1 MESSNTRDVLT
12 KNVKKD
18 RVVEALASEYECINY
33 VVVGNVLR
41 EPSIR
46 YRISKL
52 LGECVPGWLRE
63 MSIYE
68 RFDLIRNTI
77 VLEQEREAF
86 AAKTKREAIL
96 ENLRKCPTYFVN
108 FKAKVFGKVHYYQ
121 IKFIADKT
129 SVGKLV
135 GYIAALRC
143 IDNES
148 IAERKTQDL
157 QHVVSAMT
165 ENYDTIV
172 QYDFNSNKGEI
183 FRSGRLV
190 GATQEEW
197 RNAGNFDN
205 LMKLYAGRVVLAAD
219 RDDFLR
225 QVKQDRLAA
234 AIRSGKPCIITTRY
248 GTPAGASWLGMKFVL
263 HETAASKNCALIG
276 IRDVTSEIT
285 EEQQRKAELEMQN
298 KALQAARDAAQ
309 SASMAK
315 SAFLFNMSHDI
326 RTPMNAVLGFAD
338 KIEKYSDDP
347 GKVREAVAKLKNSG
361 TILLNIINE
370 ILELSRIESG
380 KIEIEPVPCD
390 VRYGISQLKDAVHP
404 LIERKLLSF
413 ATEVNVRDFFVRMDV
428 ARVNKIVFNILSN
441 AIKYTP
447 AGGKIWY
454 RLDQVGNLPN
464 GNVLYK
470 WTIRDNGIGMD
481 SAFVTHAF
489 ERFSREHSSTV
500 SGIEGT
506 GLGLAVCREL
516 VEKMGG
522 AININSERGKGTVV
536 AFSLPLET
544 CKESDFPKPVE
555 EEEVHEDTV
564 VLEGRKVLLVDDN
577 EMNREIAMDML
588 TDNGVIVDTAENGF
602 IAVEKVAA
610 SKPGDFDMV
619 LMDIQM
625 PVMDGYEATR
635 RIRALPNKALAGIP
649 IVAMTANAFDEDRK
663 ASSAAGM
670 NAHLA
675 KPVGADVLCKVLS
688 EFIGA
693 RSAK

>member
-1 MESSNTRDVLT
+1 MENTSSRDVLT

-18 RVVEALASEYECINY
+18 RVMEALASEFECINY

-52 LGECVPGWLRE
+52 LGECVPGWLKE

-68 RFDLIRNTI
+68 RFDLVKNTI

-86 AAKTKREAIL
+86 AVKTKREVIL
-96 ENLRKCPTYFVN
+96 ENLRNRSMYFVN
-108 FKAKVFGKVHYYQ
+108 FKAKVFGKIHYYQ

-143 IDNES
+143 IDNEAL
-148 IAERKTQDL
+148 AERKTQDL
-157 QHVVSAMT
+157 QQVVNAMT

-172 QYDFNSNKGEI
+172 QYDFNSNVGEI

-190 GATQEEW
+190 GATREEW
-197 RNAGNFDN
+197 RSSGNFDA
-205 LMKLYAGRVVLAAD
+205 LMRLYAGRVLIPGE
-219 RDDFLR
+219 REEFLR
-225 QVKQDRLAA
+225 QVQRDRLLA
-234 AIRSGKPCIITTRY
+234 AIRSGKSCTITTRY
-248 GTPAGASWLGMKFVL
+248 GNPTSPNWLGMKFVL
-263 HETAASKNCALIG
+263 HATAASANCALIG
-276 IRDVTSEIT
+276 IRDITSEIT
-285 EEQQRKAELEMQN
+285 EEHQRKAELEMQN

-315 SAFLFNMSHDI
+315 STFLFNMSHDI

-338 KIEKYSDDP
+338 KIEKYSGDAD
-347 GKVREAVAKLKNSG
+347 KVREAVAKLKNSG

-370 ILELSRIESG
+370 VLELSRIESG

-390 VRYGISQLKDAVHP
+390 VRSGISQLRDAVHP
-404 LIERKLLSF
+404 LIEKKLLSF
-413 ATEVNVRDFFVRMDV
+413 VTEVNVRDFFVRMDV
-428 ARVNKIVFNILSN
+428 ARVNKVVFNILSN
-441 AIKYTP
+441 SIKYTP
-447 AGGKIWY
+447 AGGKILY
-454 RLDQVGNLPN
+454 RLDQVGDLPD
-464 GNVLYK
+464 GRVLYK
-470 WTIRDNGIGMD
+470 WSIRDNGIGMD

-522 AININSERGKGTVV
+522 AININSERGRGTVV
-536 AFSLPLET
+536 AFSLPFEKCT
-544 CKESDFPKPVE
+544 EADFPKSVE
-555 EEEVHEDTV
+555 TEEVKENTV

-588 TDNGVIVDTAENGF
+588 TDNGVLVETAENGF
-602 IAVEKVAA
+602 KAVEMVAS
-610 SKPGDFDMV
+610 SKPGDFDLI

-635 RIRALPNKALAGIP
+635 RIRALPDKSLASIP

-663 ASSAAGM
+663 ASSAVGM

-675 KPVGADVLCKVLS
+675 KPVGADVLCRTLA
-688 EFIGA
+688 EFIG
-693 RSAK
+693 R

>member
-1 MESSNTRDVLT
+1 MENTSSRDVLT

-18 RVVEALASEYECINY
+18 RVMEALASEFECINY

-52 LGECVPGWLRE
+52 LGECVPGWHKE

-68 RFDLIRNTI
+68 RFDLVKNTI

-86 AAKTKREAIL
+86 AVKTKREVIL
-96 ENLRKCPTYFVN
+96 ENLRNRSMYFVN
-108 FKAKVFGKVHYYQ
+108 FKAKVFGKIHYYQ

-143 IDNES
+143 IDNEAL
-148 IAERKTQDL
+148 AERKTQDL
-157 QHVVSAMT
+157 QQVVNAMT

-172 QYDFNSNKGEI
+172 QYDFNSNVGEI

-190 GATQEEW
+190 GATREEW
-197 RNAGNFDN
+197 RSSGNFDA
-205 LMKLYAGRVVLAAD
+205 LMKLYAGRVLIPGE
-219 RDDFLR
+219 REEFLR
-225 QVKQDRLAA
+225 QVQRDRLLA
-234 AIRSGKPCIITTRY
+234 AIRSGKSCTITTRY
-248 GTPAGASWLGMKFVL
+248 GNPTSPNWLGMKFVL
-263 HETAASKNCALIG
+263 HATAASANCALIG
-276 IRDVTSEIT
+276 IRDITSEIT
-285 EEQQRKAELEMQN
+285 EEHQRKAELEMQN

-315 SAFLFNMSHDI
+315 STFLFNMSHDI

-338 KIEKYSDDP
+338 KIEKYSGDAD
-347 GKVREAVAKLKNSG
+347 KVREAVAKLKNSG

-370 ILELSRIESG
+370 VLELSRIESG

-390 VRYGISQLKDAVHP
+390 VRSGISQLRDAVHP
-404 LIERKLLSF
+404 LIEKKLLSF
-413 ATEVNVRDFFVRMDV
+413 VTEVNVRDFFVRMDV
-428 ARVNKIVFNILSN
+428 ARVNKVVFNILSN
-441 AIKYTP
+441 SIKYTP
-447 AGGKIWY
+447 AGGKILY
-454 RLDQVGNLPN
+454 RLDQVGDLPD
-464 GNVLYK
+464 GRVLYK
-470 WTIRDNGIGMD
+470 WSIRDNGIGMD

-522 AININSERGKGTVV
+522 AININSERGRGTVV
-536 AFSLPLET
+536 AFSLPFEKCT
-544 CKESDFPKPVE
+544 EADFPKSVE
-555 EEEVHEDTV
+555 TEEVKEDTV

-588 TDNGVIVDTAENGF
+588 TDNGVLVETAENGF
-602 IAVEKVAA
+602 KAVELVAS
-610 SKPGDFDMV
+610 SKPGDFDLI

-635 RIRALPNKALAGIP
+635 RIRALPDKSLASIP

-663 ASSAAGM
+663 ASSAVGM

-675 KPVGADVLCKVLS
+675 KPVGADVLCRTLA
-688 EFIGA
+688 EFIG
-693 RSAK
+693 R

>member
-1 MESSNTRDVLT
+1 M
-12 KNVKKD
+12 
-18 RVVEALASEYECINY
+18 EALASEFECINY

-52 LGECVPGWLRE
+52 LGECVPGWHKE

-68 RFDLIRNTI
+68 RFDLVKNTI

-86 AAKTKREAIL
+86 AVKTKREVIL
-96 ENLRKCPTYFVN
+96 ENLRNRSMYFVN
-108 FKAKVFGKVHYYQ
+108 FKAKVFGKIHYYQ

-143 IDNES
+143 IDNEAL
-148 IAERKTQDL
+148 AERKTQDL
-157 QHVVSAMT
+157 QQVVNAMT

-172 QYDFNSNKGEI
+172 QYDFNSNVGEI

-190 GATQEEW
+190 GATREEW
-197 RNAGNFDN
+197 RSSGNFDA
-205 LMKLYAGRVVLAAD
+205 LMKLYAGRVLIPGE
-219 RDDFLR
+219 REEFLR
-225 QVKQDRLAA
+225 QVQRDRLLA
-234 AIRSGKPCIITTRY
+234 AIRSGKSCTITTRY
-248 GTPAGASWLGMKFVL
+248 GNPTSPNWLGMKFVL
-263 HETAASKNCALIG
+263 HATAASANCALIG
-276 IRDVTSEIT
+276 IRDITSEIT
-285 EEQQRKAELEMQN
+285 EEHQRKAELEMQN

-315 SAFLFNMSHDI
+315 STFLFNMSHDI

-338 KIEKYSDDP
+338 KIEKYSGDAD
-347 GKVREAVAKLKNSG
+347 KVREAVAKLKNSG

-370 ILELSRIESG
+370 VLELSRIESG

-390 VRYGISQLKDAVHP
+390 VRSGISQLRDAVHP
-404 LIERKLLSF
+404 LIEKKLLSF
-413 ATEVNVRDFFVRMDV
+413 VTEVNVRDFFVRMDV
-428 ARVNKIVFNILSN
+428 ARVNKVVFNILSN
-441 AIKYTP
+441 SIKYTP
-447 AGGKIWY
+447 AGGKILY
-454 RLDQVGNLPN
+454 RLDQVGDLPD
-464 GNVLYK
+464 GRVLYK
-470 WTIRDNGIGMD
+470 WSIRDNGIGMD

-522 AININSERGKGTVV
+522 AININSERGRGTVV
-536 AFSLPLET
+536 AFSLPFEKCT
-544 CKESDFPKPVE
+544 EADFPKSVE
-555 EEEVHEDTV
+555 TEEVKEDTV

-588 TDNGVIVDTAENGF
+588 TDNGVLVETAENGF
-602 IAVEKVAA
+602 KAVELVAS
-610 SKPGDFDMV
+610 SKPGDFDLI

-635 RIRALPNKALAGIP
+635 RIRALPDKSLASIP

-663 ASSAAGM
+663 ASSAVGM

-675 KPVGADVLCKVLS
+675 KPVGADVLCRTLA
-688 EFIGA
+688 EFIG
-693 RSAK
+693 R